1 MRIQQTSLDGV
12 LLIEPRVFT
21 DDRGF
26 FLELYNEIRFADHGL
41 ETRFRQDNHSRSTK
55 GVLRGLHYQRRYPQ
69 GKLVTAI
76 RGVIFDV
83 AVDVRRGSPSFGQ
96 WHGVTLCAEQPRY
109 LWIPPGFA
117 HGFCVLSEDA
127 DVIYKCTDVYRPD
140 DEGGVLWNDP
150 ALGIEWPESQPIL
163 SAKDQ
168 GFQPLCEE
176 RNDLPVFSP
185 LRAV

>member
-1 MRIQQTSLDGV
+1 MKIEQTSLPGV
-12 LLIEPRVFT
+12 LLIEPRIFT

-26 FLELYNEIRFADHGL
+26 FLELYNEIRFAEQGL
-41 ETRFRQDNHSRSTK
+41 PSRFRQDNHSRSTK
-55 GVLRGLHYQRRYPQ
+55 GVLRGLHYQRRHPQ

-96 WHGVTLCAEQPRY
+96 WHGVTLCGEQPRY

-117 HGFCVLSEDA
+117 HGFCVLSDEA
-127 DVIYKCTDVYRPD
+127 DVVYKCTDVYRAD

-150 ALGIEWPESQPIL
+150 ALGIEWPVREPVL

-168 GFQPLCEE
+168 GFRPLGKE
-176 RNDLPVFSP
+176 RDDLPVSSS
-185 LRAV
+185 LSST